1 MAIEH
6 AGHMFKYDRIEKVA
20 EEEKVQ
26 LISLLKNADEAKAKL
41 DGAITKGSKVVQQ
54 VQAKQKVVEKDIKSA
69 FKALSKAL
77 ATREQSLLEK
87 AGEISLGKQT
97 ALIMQG
103 EELQTLRKKIAET
116 SEMIMA
122 AAKVYTPAEMLSAK
136 GAIANKQ
143 EQLLKQ
149 YHDLANLEPCRSDV
163 IPSMLGTTEVV
174 KYISS

>member
-1 MAIEH
+1 MKS
-6 AGHMFKYDRIEKVA
+6 FK
-20 EEEKVQ
+20 
-26 LISLLKNADEAKAKL
+26 
-41 DGAITKGSKVVQQ
+41 
-54 VQAKQKVVEKDIKSA
+54 
-69 FKALSKAL
+69 
-77 ATREQSLLEK
+77 
-87 AGEISLGKQT
+87 
-97 ALIMQG
+97 
-103 EELQTLRKKIAET
+103 RKKIAET